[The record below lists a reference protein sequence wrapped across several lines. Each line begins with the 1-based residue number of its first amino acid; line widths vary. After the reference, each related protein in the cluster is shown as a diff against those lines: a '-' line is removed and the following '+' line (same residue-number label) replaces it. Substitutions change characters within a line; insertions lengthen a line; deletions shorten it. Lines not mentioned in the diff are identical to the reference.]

1 MTVRPTETSVVTEQV
16 LALPH
21 AARMPPT
28 PRDETKSVPP
38 TIRNGNA
45 GVTLRRGPLPDV
57 VNGTSDILTTALVPV
72 TSCTLTL
79 TASRCPRALFSSD
92 RPLEVSLKNTRPVLF
107 APIRS
112 LPVVAIV
119 LRPANT
125 VVTTW
130 QVTPR

>member
-1 MTVRPTETSVVTEQV
+1 MTVRPTEIWVVTGQV
-16 LALPH
+16 VALVH

-28 PRDETKSVPP
+28 PREETKSVPP
-38 TIRNGNA
+38 TIRNGEA
-45 GVTLRRGPLPDV
+45 CVALRCGPLPDV
-57 VNGTSDILTTALVPV
+57 ANGTSDSLTSALVPA

-79 TASRCPRALFSSD
+79 TASRCPRAWLSND
-92 RPLEVSLKNTRPVLF
+92 RPLEVSLKNTRPVLL